1 MTRKRWA
8 ALILVVT
15 VLLTTFSVTGCGKAA
30 APKVI
35 KIAVAGPMQFIQG
48 QHHWLGAQMAAEEIN
63 KAGGV
68 TVGKDKYTI
77 ELVQVDTNEL
87 LSVDDAASAAEKAI
101 TVNKVNAI
109 IGTIRSEAS
118 IAIQELAM
126 DNKTIMMVCGASLPQ
141 MAEKV
146 GKDYNRYKYW
156 FRVTPI
162 NATYL
167 VKASMLLLNHVGGVF
182 RKELG
187 IQKPKVAAIIEK
199 AVAGD
204 PLAAAAAKLIP
215 TFGMEFV
222 GVWRPSPTATDLT
235 AELTAIRK
243 KGAQIIY
250 TYFSATAGVPYAKQ
264 WGELQIPAASV
275 GINVEAQAKGFMQA
289 TGDKGNYEYTLNTYA
304 PVQITPKTLPFYE
317 EFTKRAGQ
325 FPTYNAG
332 TYDAIYIYK
341 EAIERAKSLDPEAVV
356 PELEKTNYLSAAGK
370 VVFDKTHDVT
380 WGPGYVTALGTQWQ
394 DGKLVAVWPNGWEGI
409 TYPGTVNY
417 QLPPWVVS
425 EWKKK

>member
-1 MTRKRWA
+1 MTRKRSA
-8 ALILVVT
+8 ALILAVT
-15 VLLTTFSVTGCGKAA
+15 LLLTSLSFTGCSKA
-30 APKVI
+30 APKTI
-35 KIAVAGPMQFIQG
+35 KIAIAGPMQFIQG
-48 QHHWLGAQMAAEEIN
+48 QHHWLGAQMAADEIN

-68 TVGKDKYTI
+68 KVGNKKYQI
-77 ELVQVDTNEL
+77 ELVKVDTNEL
-87 LSVDDAASAAEKAI
+87 LSVDDATSAVEKAI
-101 TVNKVNAI
+101 TTNKVNVI
-109 IGTIRSEAS
+109 IGTIRSEAAV
-118 IAIQELAM
+118 AIQELAM
-126 DNKTIMMVCGASLPQ
+126 DNKTMMIVCGASLPQ

-146 GKDYNRYKYW
+146 GTDYNRYKYW

-167 VKASMLLLNHVGGVF
+167 VQSSMLLLNQVGGVV

-243 KGAQIIY
+243 SGAQIIY

-264 WGELQIPAASV
+264 WAELQIPAASV
-275 GINVEAQAKGFMQA
+275 GINVEAQAKGFMEA
-289 TGDKGNYEYTLNTYA
+289 TGGKGNYEYTLNTYA
-304 PVQITPKTLPFYE
+304 PVQITPKTIPFYNA
-317 EFTKRAGQ
+317 FTEKAGQ

-341 EAIERAKSLDPEAVV
+341 EAIERAGSLEADAIV
-356 PELEKTNYLSAAGK
+356 PEMEKTDYQSGAGRI
-370 VVFDKTHDVT
+370 VFNKNHDVT

-394 DGKLVAVWPNGWEGI
+394 DGKLVACWPDGWKNVK
-409 TYPGTVNY
+409 YPGTVDY
-417 QLPPWVVS
+417 KLPPWVIAA
-425 EWKKK
+425 WKK